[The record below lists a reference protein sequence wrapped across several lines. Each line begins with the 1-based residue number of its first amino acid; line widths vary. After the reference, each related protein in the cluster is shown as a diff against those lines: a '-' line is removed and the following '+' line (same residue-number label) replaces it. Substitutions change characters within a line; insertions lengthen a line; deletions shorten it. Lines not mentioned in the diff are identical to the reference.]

1 MENHADL
8 VHTRVDPATAERDER
23 IVRTGFRAKLR
34 ANLHRIPFLDEL
46 LTAYFCAVD
55 PATPARV
62 KGVLLAALAYF
73 VLPVDVMPD
82 FMAVLG
88 FTDDATVLLAALR
101 TVRGHVRPE
110 HRERARTALSSGLE
124 TVEPGD

>member
-1 MENHADL
+1 MENHDDL
-8 VHTRVDPATAERDER
+8 VHTRVDPAMASRDER

-34 ANLHRIPFLDEL
+34 ANLHRIPFLDEVL
-46 LTAYFCAVD
+46 AAYFCAVD

-73 VLPVDVMPD
+73 VLPVDAMPD

-88 FTDDATVLLAALR
+88 FTDDATVLLAAMR
-101 TVRGHVRPE
+101 AVQGHVRPE
-110 HRERARTALSSGLE
+110 HRERARVALSSGLE
-124 TVEPGD
+124 AEPGG